1 MIQKI
6 LFSSLTCLFFTVGIY
21 SQSSTDPLSK
31 IHTTLLQQIEE
42 EGESDL
48 IVVFKDQADVSEAY
62 NIKGKKA
69 KGGFVFQKLRRQA
82 LESQGP
88 ALEIL
93 RRSGRNYDAFYIVN
107 AIRVKADRELMLA
120 LTALPEVDHLQPNP
134 GIQLDLPLEE
144 APGRLNFRNAIE
156 WGIRKIRADQA
167 WEMGYL
173 GQGVVIGGQDTGYEW
188 DHPTIK
194 EQYRGWNE
202 GEVDHNYNWH
212 DAIREVSLL
221 HGDTARTAAD
231 NDCGLD
237 VDLPCDDHNHGTHT
251 MGTMV
256 GDDGQGNQIGVA
268 PQARWIGC
276 RNMEAGYGSP
286 ATYIECFEWFLAPTN
301 LEGESPNPDL
311 APHVINNSWSC
322 PEMEGCTP
330 ENWDLMQTVIAN
342 LRAAGIV
349 VVVSAGN
356 SGRAGC
362 GTVNAPAA
370 MYDESFSIGAI
381 ASNDTIA
388 AFSSR
393 GPVLIDASGRMK
405 PDIVAPGVS
414 VRSAVRGDQY
424 AWYSGTSM
432 AGPHVAGAVA
442 LIISAN
448 PGLAGE
454 VDRIETIIK
463 ESAIPR
469 IAEESCG
476 DIPGTSIPNNTY
488 GYGSIDVLSAIQKAL
503 LSSEDS
509 KDLTA
514 QSVWV
519 FPNPARERLHLR
531 LVQWEGDAD
540 VMIYNSLGQL
550 VQSYEWEN
558 PAAEVQTVDL
568 QDLAAGL
575 YFYQLVGNRQK
586 VSGEFVKR

>member
-1 MIQKI
+1 
-6 LFSSLTCLFFTVGIY
+6 
-21 SQSSTDPLSK
+21 
-31 IHTTLLQQIEE
+31 
-42 EGESDL
+42 
-48 IVVFKDQADVSEAY
+48 
-62 NIKGKKA
+62 
-69 KGGFVFQKLRRQA
+69 
-82 LESQGP
+82 
-88 ALEIL
+88 
-93 RRSGRNYDAFYIVN
+93 
-107 AIRVKADRELMLA
+107 
-120 LTALPEVDHLQPNP
+120 
-134 GIQLDLPLEE
+134 
-144 APGRLNFRNAIE
+144 
-156 WGIRKIRADQA
+156 
-167 WEMGYL
+167 
-173 GQGVVIGGQDTGYEW
+173 
-188 DHPTIK
+188 
-194 EQYRGWNE
+194 
-202 GEVDHNYNWH
+202 
-212 DAIREVSLL
+212 
-221 HGDTARTAAD
+221 
-231 NDCGLD
+231 
-237 VDLPCDDHNHGTHT
+237 
-251 MGTMV
+251 
-256 GDDGQGNQIGVA
+256 
-268 PQARWIGC
+268 
-276 RNMEAGYGSP
+276 
-286 ATYIECFEWFLAPTN
+286 
-301 LEGESPNPDL
+301 
-311 APHVINNSWSC
+311 
-322 PEMEGCTP
+322 
-330 ENWDLMQTVIAN
+330 
-342 LRAAGIV
+342 
-349 VVVSAGN
+349 
-356 SGRAGC
+356 
-362 GTVNAPAA
+362 
-370 MYDESFSIGAI
+370 
-381 ASNDTIA
+381 
-388 AFSSR
+388 
-393 GPVLIDASGRMK
+393 MK

-454 VDRIETIIK
+454 VDQIETIIK

-540 VMIYNSLGQL
+540 LMIYNSLGQL